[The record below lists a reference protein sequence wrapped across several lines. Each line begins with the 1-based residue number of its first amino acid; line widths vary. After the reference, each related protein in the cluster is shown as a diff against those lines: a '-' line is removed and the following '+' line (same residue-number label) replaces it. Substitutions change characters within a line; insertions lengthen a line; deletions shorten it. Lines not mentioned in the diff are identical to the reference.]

1 LKNTNTDTREGEMME
16 FEWINNHY
24 KVNACI
30 GREVTVNGK
39 HGVIAKDMRNYIG
52 VLFDESKPNNIQP
65 CHPTS
70 EVIYGEILPVRKMTR
85 SQARYQ
91 RYLEYGD
98 WFDSFISFCR
108 WDAKPEREWNS

>member
-1 LKNTNTDTREGEMME
+1 MSD
-16 FEWINNHY
+16 FEY
-24 KVNACI
+24 VKEYYGVPACI

-39 HGVIAKDMRNYIG
+39 HGVIAEARGNYIG
-52 VLFDESKPNNIQP
+52 VLFDENKPNDIRN

-70 EVIYGEILPVRKMTR
+70 EVKYGGILPVRKMTR

-98 WFDSFISFCR
+98 GFDNFMDYCR
-108 WDAKPEREWNS
+108 WDTRPEREWNKK